1 MKNVTKILM
10 LPLAILLAGC
20 NDKAEEAVP
29 ALPVTTSLNILL
41 EADCG
46 SRIPDH
52 ADFFIFSSAGTCPL
66 EYYERVEGDT
76 ACRAEYEGI
85 AGDKTA
91 VCIIDSP
98 WSFNIEALS
107 RYSSIEE
114 LSLELNDDN
123 PESPVMTGRTEFATD
138 TDGEAEARIL
148 VTPLLCRIE
157 VARIYNEIGAYT
169 LLEDPVLYLQDINT
183 EAELLRTNGFRQKE
197 TGLCTQKT
205 PLAHDIGASGI
216 EPHAVFYVYPN
227 DSRES
232 GAGTPATSIVL
243 EGTVRGKACSYRV
256 ALPPFG
262 RAARLSA
269 TLTLEKD
276 AATAEFN

>member
-10 LPLAILLAGC
+10 PAAMMLLAGC
-20 NDKAEEAVP
+20 NEKAGVSEVKPQE
-29 ALPVTTSLNILL
+29 LTLHL

-46 SRIPDH
+46 GREEVRH
-52 ADFFIFSSAGTCPL
+52 ADFFVFSGEGVCPL
-66 EYYERVEGDT
+66 EFHERVEGEAVCT
-76 ACRAEYEGI
+76 AVYEGR
-85 AGDKTA
+85 AGDKRV
-91 VCIIDSP
+91 VCIVDCP
-98 WSFNIEALS
+98 YAFNTEALD
-107 RYSSIEE
+107 RYDAVEALTLT
-114 LSLELNDDN
+114 LSDEDPQAPVLTGTAEIRTDADGKARAVLE
-123 PESPVMTGRTEFATD
+123 A
-138 TDGEAEARIL
+138 A
-148 VTPLLCRIE
+148 PLLCRIE

-197 TGLCTQKT
+197 TGLCTQKKT
-205 PLAHDIGASGI
+205 LAHDIGASGI

-262 RAARLSA
+262 RGARLSA